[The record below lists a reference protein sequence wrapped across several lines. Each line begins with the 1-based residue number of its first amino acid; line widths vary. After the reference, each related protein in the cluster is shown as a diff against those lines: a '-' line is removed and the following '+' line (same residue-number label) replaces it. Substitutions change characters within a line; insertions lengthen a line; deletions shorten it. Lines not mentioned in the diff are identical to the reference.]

1 MIGLVRKKIVAIAP
15 ISEKT
20 LEEAFEQFVQ
30 SKRVMNISEETI
42 KHYFYAFRYF
52 KEFFGEGRR
61 CEEVTK
67 NTVFEY
73 LAHLRENKPNV
84 SPKTA
89 QTYIKGLR
97 TILYY
102 MMENGW
108 VEEFKIM
115 LPRAEETVKEAL

>member
-1 MIGLVRKKIVAIAP
+1 MVRKKIVAIAP

-89 QTYIKGLR
+89 QTYIKG
-97 TILYY
+97 
-102 MMENGW
+102 
-108 VEEFKIM
+108 
-115 LPRAEETVKEAL
+115 KERRYTYAQAKNYLAFPPVYVVQ